1 MSCPKSPT
9 SRVERQGVVIDMRRH
24 PAGRRR
30 EEPSLQCVSSGY
42 MAESCS
48 CPQTI
53 PASVVTS
60 AWLAELDRGAA
71 ESRLFQVAWR
81 GAVWLAF
88 GLEDGQI
95 RGVYCPAHRALR
107 EARFAGC
114 EAQHYAPSAAASG

>member
-1 MSCPKSPT
+1 MSCPKSHT
-9 SRVERQGVVIDMRRH
+9 SLVERQGVLVDMHRH

-42 MAESCS
+42 MSEGCS

-53 PASVVTS
+53 PASIVTA
-60 AWLAELDRGAA
+60 AWLAELDRGGI
-71 ESRLFQVAWR
+71 ESRLFHVAWR
-81 GAVWLAF
+81 GAVWLAV

-95 RGVYCPAHRALR
+95 RGVYCPAHRAQR

-114 EAQHYAPSAAASG
+114 EAQHYAPRAASA